1 LKHIRVIHKVRKTQH
16 QNPEFDHT
24 HGEIQK
30 KPANRCISIRGEGRR
45 GEMQKTMHFG
55 GKLSFI
61 PSFLFP
67 ERLHCN
73 LKSERLASTSV
84 LLYEIP
90 TCRFHAI
97 RVPPTTL
104 VEIMEVFTCASYF
117 TNMKSWTVYGEDQL
131 NVTTRVNHCD
141 LPLRESV
148 VGAMF
153 VFGRFKLIMFFQA

>member
-1 LKHIRVIHKVRKTQH
+1 LKHIRVIRKVRKTQH
-16 QNPEFDHT
+16 WNPEFGHT

-30 KPANRCISIRGEGRR
+30 KPAKRYISNRGEGSG

-61 PSFLFP
+61 LSFLFP

-84 LLYEIP
+84 LLCEIP
-90 TCRFHAI
+90 TCRFHAT
-97 RVPPTTL
+97 RVPSTTL

-117 TNMKSWTVYGEDQL
+117 INMKSWTVYGEDQL
-131 NVTTRVNHCD
+131 NATTRVNHRD
-141 LPLRESV
+141 LPLRER
-148 VGAMF
+148 
-153 VFGRFKLIMFFQA
+153 GRCHVCI